1 MSTVNLTNK
10 IRISC
15 DTRWQPMSHNVDA
28 RYVGEFDQ
36 NRTKL
41 RGDWA
46 KDSEEQ
52 EGKKEYLTME
62 KLSKYGDFSD
72 LIFFIK

>member
-15 DTRWQPMSHNVDA
+15 DTRWQPKSHNVDA

-41 RGDWA
+41 RRDWA

-62 KLSKYGDFSD
+62 KLKQIWGF
-72 LIFFIK
+72 L